1 MAFNNKYDHTKSEA
15 FFDDEP
21 LRHRSSV
28 FSKRA
33 RSNLEEVPMWPVIT
47 GLAVLFIWAV
57 NVVSPG
63 ALSFITGFSF
73 VDSLM
78 LGIIIGSLYAI
89 AQYRKGSTIIW
100 WKRSWRTLRRKK
112 QRNSRQCTTVH
123 SPLTVKPII
132 HNLQFII
139 HNYCKATT

>member
-28 FSKRA
+28 FSRRA

-57 NVVSPG
+57 NAVSPG

-73 VDSLM
+73 IDSLM

-89 AQYRKGSTIIW
+89 AQYRKREHDHMVEEILDDLAQEETAEQQAEHSSAQTAYCE
-100 WKRSWRTLRRKK
+100 TC
-112 QRNSRQCTTVH
+112 NSQFT
-123 SPLTVKPII
+123 I
-132 HNLQFII
+132 HNS
-139 HNYCKATT
+139 